1 MKIIMRL
8 IQQSRYFSYCFSD
21 FLMEMMLYAFIYRL
35 NTMNVLS
42 VHLKQNSKYFD
53 RVFSKFQFS
62 MGIVNF
68 VPQSNR
74 GPGVQ
79 VIYNGFYWNC

>member
-1 MKIIMRL
+1 
-8 IQQSRYFSYCFSD
+8 
-21 FLMEMMLYAFIYRL
+21 
-35 NTMNVLS
+35 MNVLS

-62 MGIVNF
+62 MGIVNI

-79 VIYNGFYWNC
+79 VIYNGLLQMLIAEWPTVSKWNFICIPFADTVISLTPPYQHRHYLQ